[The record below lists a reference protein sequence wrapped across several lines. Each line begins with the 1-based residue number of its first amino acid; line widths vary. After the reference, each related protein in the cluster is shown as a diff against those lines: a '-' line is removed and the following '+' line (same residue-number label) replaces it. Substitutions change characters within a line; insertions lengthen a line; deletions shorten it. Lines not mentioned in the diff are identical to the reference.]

1 MLYHRV
7 SVNGK
12 EEANFRTPHDSKYS
26 FRHVGARGWLDFIP
40 TLKRTYTF
48 WVRQQHREMFLFLQW
63 TPTLTLSFFLVVVVR
78 NTNRDSSLWYILAT
92 GVSDWSDWS
101 GDFYCCCCFI
111 RRTTIRDS
119 SQTILCDSI
128 LATDRRNNSLWREY
142 WCRLER
148 WNTTKGCNPNDVT
161 GKR

>member
-101 GDFYCCCCFI
+101 GDSYCQLLLFYPQ
-111 RRTTIRDS
+111 
-119 SQTILCDSI
+119 SQTVARRSFVIQFWQLIETIVSGVN
-128 LATDRRNNSLWREY
+128 TDADWSGGTRQRAVTQ
-142 WCRLER
+142 
-148 WNTTKGCNPNDVT
+148 TTSQEKDKN
-161 GKR
+161 